1 MSLPVAAGTIL
12 AGKFRIERTIGEG
25 AMGVVVAARHLQ
37 LDEEVAIKFLQPEAL
52 VNPEMVARFEREARA
67 AAKIKSEHIVRVSD
81 IGTLES
87 GAPYMVMELLR
98 GRDLGV
104 VLRERGPLPLHEV
117 ADYLLQACQAIA
129 EAHALGIVHR
139 DLKPPNLFLAE
150 SRDGSTCVKV
160 LDFGVAKMAAET
172 GADPDG
178 GMTRANTIMGSPRYM
193 SPEQL
198 VSTRDVDARTDVWA
212 LGVILYELLSGWPPF
227 EGETLPDLGRAIM
240 ANPPAPLQ
248 TYRRD
253 LPPSVE
259 RLILGCLEKDRQKR
273 IPGVAEFANRLVE
286 FAPRHAQTVDRIAR
300 LARSGS
306 AAVSTPGL
314 VMPDGNA
321 GVGTF
326 TDFGRT
332 NARASGSKLWI
343 VGAGVALVVALGI
356 GAVFLSRAGSTAP
369 AEATAA
375 PAPTPLEPAPPPAPP
390 APEPAAPEVA
400 SAAPA
405 PVVAPVPSATAVEA
419 AKTARPSGAKKQG
432 ASARPKPAAAPRP
445 AEAPPAATP
454 ARDSLG
460 GRT

>member
-172 GADPDG
+172 GADPD
-178 GMTRANTIMGSPRYM
+178 
-193 SPEQL
+193 
-198 VSTRDVDARTDVWA
+198 
-212 LGVILYELLSGWPPF
+212 
-227 EGETLPDLGRAIM
+227 
-240 ANPPAPLQ
+240 
-248 TYRRD
+248 
-253 LPPSVE
+253 
-259 RLILGCLEKDRQKR
+259 
-273 IPGVAEFANRLVE
+273 
-286 FAPRHAQTVDRIAR
+286 
-300 LARSGS
+300 
-306 AAVSTPGL
+306 
-314 VMPDGNA
+314 
-321 GVGTF
+321 
-326 TDFGRT
+326 
-332 NARASGSKLWI
+332 
-343 VGAGVALVVALGI
+343 
-356 GAVFLSRAGSTAP
+356 
-369 AEATAA
+369 
-375 PAPTPLEPAPPPAPP
+375 
-390 APEPAAPEVA
+390 
-400 SAAPA
+400 
-405 PVVAPVPSATAVEA
+405 
-419 AKTARPSGAKKQG
+419 
-432 ASARPKPAAAPRP
+432 
-445 AEAPPAATP
+445 
-454 ARDSLG
+454 
-460 GRT
+460 